1 MRSLPPLTAL
11 RAFEAAA
18 RHLSFKA
25 AAAELALT
33 PTAVSH
39 QVRLLEDSLA
49 TRLFRRRPR
58 PLALTSAGARLFPA
72 IRGGLDAFAAAVA
85 EVREGIV
92 QQRLRVTATNAF
104 AARWLV
110 PRLQRW
116 RDAHPEVAL
125 EVIGT
130 DAVLDLAAGNADVA
144 IRYGLQ
150 PPAGLVAEELARDRF
165 WPVGSPALLASGPPV
180 LRPSDL
186 ARFPFIHAL
195 WPETYP
201 GAPTWRRWLAAARK
215 LDPDLGPD
223 SNFDGLSFTEELHA
237 IDAVVAG
244 QGIGLLS
251 DVLLAH
257 ELATGALLKLVDLP
271 LAGFGFYVAYLA
283 DHPRQPAIEA
293 FIEWLRGVG

>member
-1 MRSLPPLTAL
+1 MLQGWPLCSLLQRCDEWRTRQTQRFQSVAEFYSATIRAVRSLPPLTAL

-18 RHLSFKA
+18 RHLSFKTA
-25 AAAELALT
+25 AEELALT

-58 PLALTSAGARLFPA
+58 PLALTPAGASLFPA
-72 IRGGLDAFAAAVA
+72 IRGGLDAFAAAIA
-85 EVREGIV
+85 EVRQGIA

-125 EVIGT
+125 ELIGT
-130 DAVLDLAAGNADVA
+130 DAVLDLAAGNADIA
-144 IRYGLQ
+144 IRYGLR

-165 WPVGSPALLASGPPV
+165 WPVGSPTLLASGPPV

-201 GAPTWRRWLAAARK
+201 GAPTWGAGSPQRANSILISARIRT
-215 LDPDLGPD
+215 LTA
-223 SNFDGLSFTEELHA
+223 SR
-237 IDAVVAG
+237 
-244 QGIGLLS
+244 
-251 DVLLAH
+251 
-257 ELATGALLKLVDLP
+257 LP
-271 LAGFGFYVAYLA
+271 KSYMPSMRSLPGRGSAY
-283 DHPRQPAIEA
+283 
-293 FIEWLRGVG
+293 

>member
-1 MRSLPPLTAL
+1 LTAL

-25 AAAELALT
+25 AAEELALT

-39 QVRLLEDSLA
+39 QVRLLEDILA

-58 PLALTSAGARLFPA
+58 PLALTPAGDRLFPA

-85 EVREGIV
+85 EVREGIAK
-92 QQRLRVTATNAF
+92 QRLRVTATNAF

-116 RDAHPEVAL
+116 RDANPRVSL

-150 PPAGLVAEELARDRF
+150 PPAGLVAEELARDQF
-165 WPVGSPALLASGPPV
+165 WPVGSPTLLASGPPV

-251 DVLLAH
+251 DVLLSH
-257 ELATGALLKLVDLP
+257 ELASGALLKLIDLP
-271 LAGFGFYVAYLA
+271 LPGFGFYAAYLA
-283 DHPRQPAIEA
+283 DHQRQPAIEA
-293 FIEWLRGVG
+293 FIEWLRRVG